1 MIPKTIDHVNI
12 AIEIVQSC
20 PRSDLVE
27 DLRTIVDSMPDL
39 KQASKKDYKV
49 QVLYR
54 KLQEMKLHVET
65 CQLLRDDGN
74 TVVPLSV
81 CILCVFIVCFPSS
94 DPCVCPMYGT
104 SSLMELFVSF
114 LGCFGAFV
122 FLSRGAFLQQCAGV

>member
-1 MIPKTIDHVNI
+1 MRERVIPKTIDHVKI

-27 DLRTIVDSMPDL
+27 ELRTIVDSMPDL

-54 KLQEMKLHVET
+54 KLQDMKLHVDT

-81 CILCVFIVCFPSS
+81 RVFHLLAHACVLCMVQI
-94 DPCVCPMYGT
+94 D
-104 SSLMELFVSF
+104 
-114 LGCFGAFV
+114 
-122 FLSRGAFLQQCAGV
+122 

>member
-81 CILCVFIVCFPSS
+81 CISCVFIVCFPL
-94 DPCVCPMYGT
+94 YGT
-104 SSLMELFVSF
+104 SSLMELFFFSF

-122 FLSRGAFLQQCAGV
+122 FLSRGVFLQQCAGV

>member
-1 MIPKTIDHVNI
+1 MKERVIPKTIDHVNI

-81 CILCVFIVCFPSS
+81 CISCVFIVCFPH
-94 DPCVCPMYGT
+94 CTVH
-104 SSLMELFVSF
+104 LH
-114 LGCFGAFV
+114 
-122 FLSRGAFLQQCAGV
+122 